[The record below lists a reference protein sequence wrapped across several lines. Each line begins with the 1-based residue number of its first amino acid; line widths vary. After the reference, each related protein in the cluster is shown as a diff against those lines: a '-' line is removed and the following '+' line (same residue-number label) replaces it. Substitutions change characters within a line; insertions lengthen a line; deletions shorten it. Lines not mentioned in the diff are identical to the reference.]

1 MAYQIDDL
9 LGAEQL
15 VIAPADTTQVEY
27 FTTSLHQ
34 LIGDEPIMHK
44 LIESYSRFHLA
55 RLKHQADTTN
65 HLLQHRK
72 HQIAELIARRSTEQR
87 TPEWYI
93 QACKVLTASEFSNV
107 FGSPLA
113 RGKLVMTKATT
124 PTAEE
129 IQRRC
134 SQQLTAPSR
143 HMTPFDW
150 GIRFEPVVK
159 QIYEHK
165 YGVSIQDLGRLLH
178 PGDPR
183 IAASPDGLIV
193 DAVDKNSPRIGSLIE
208 IKCPISRE
216 LTDKIPEEYYMQM
229 QLQLE
234 VTGLQKCYYV
244 ETRFRSACSP
254 RNTALEGPAMLE
266 GVLWL
271 VEHFNP
277 DDYDDV
283 PVRRYVYGPVGC
295 PDLEEPPCHLMGQHD
310 HIIERVPWALMQ
322 WNEIIV
328 ERSPTWWLSV
338 QSALQSFWADVEKAG
353 RGEFVLPES
362 SRKKKAVSAGLA
374 ENTEAVCLI
383 QVPGAA
389 AAAAAVEQQQQQQ
402 QPRQLTIKEMFC

>member
-1 MAYQIDDL
+1 MAYQIDTL

-15 VIAPADTTQVEY
+15 VIEPADNTQIEHY
-27 FTTSLHQ
+27 TESLHQ
-34 LIGDEPIMHK
+34 LVCGGNGLITHA
-44 LIESYSRFHLA
+44 LIESYKQFHLA
-55 RLKHQADTTN
+55 RLARQNVAALPTVTA
-65 HLLQHRK
+65 LPIVTVQQQQQQ
-72 HQIAELIARRSTEQR
+72 QITELVERRSTEQR

-113 RGKLVMTKATT
+113 RGKLVMTKAST
-124 PTAEE
+124 PTTEE

-165 YGVSIQDLGRLLH
+165 YGVSVQDLGRLLH
-178 PGDPR
+178 PSDPR

-193 DAVDKNSPRIGSLIE
+193 DAVDKSSPRIGSLIE

-244 ETRFRSACSP
+244 ETRFRSACSS
-254 RNTALEGPAMLE
+254 RNTMLEGPAIIE

-277 DDYDDV
+277 DDYNDV

-295 PDLEEPPCHLMGQHD
+295 PDLEEPPCHLIGQYD
-310 HIIERVPWALMQ
+310 HIIERVPWALIQ
-322 WNEIIV
+322 WNEIVV
-328 ERSPTWWLSV
+328 ERSSSWWLSV
-338 QSALQSFWADVEKAG
+338 QPALHTFWADVEKAG
-353 RGEFVLPES
+353 RGEFVVPES
-362 SRKKKAVSAGLA
+362 SRKKKVVAVTDDS
-374 ENTEAVCLI
+374 VCLI
-383 QVPGAA
+383 QVPSAA
-389 AAAAAVEQQQQQQ
+389 E
-402 QPRQLTIKEMFC
+402 PRQLTIKEMFC

>member
-1 MAYQIDDL
+1 MAYEIDTL

-15 VIAPADTTQVEY
+15 VLAPADTAQVEY
-27 FTTSLHQ
+27 YTKSLHQ
-34 LIGDEPIMHK
+34 LVGSDTISYA
-44 LIESYSRFHLA
+44 LIESYRKFHNERLSRKQNDDTMELVEKQ
-55 RLKHQADTTN
+55 KHITE
-65 HLLQHRK
+65 LLG
-72 HQIAELIARRSTEQR
+72 RRSTEQR

-113 RGKLVMTKATT
+113 RGKLVMTKAIQ

-165 YGVSIQDLGRLLH
+165 HGVSIQDLGRLLH
-178 PGDPR
+178 PSDPR

-193 DAVDKNSPRIGSLIE
+193 DAVDKSSPRIGSLIE

-216 LTDKIPEEYYMQM
+216 LSDKIPDEYYMQM

-244 ETRFRSACSP
+244 ETRFRSACSS
-254 RNTALEGPAMLE
+254 RNMMLEGPAVVE

-295 PDLEEPPCHLMGQHD
+295 SDLEEPPCHLIGQHD
-310 HIIERVPWALMQ
+310 HIIERIPWALMQ
-322 WNEIIV
+322 WNEIVV
-328 ERSPTWWLSV
+328 ERSSTWWSTV
-338 QSALQSFWADVEKAG
+338 QPALRSFWEDVEKAG
-353 RGEFVLPES
+353 RGEFVVPES
-362 SRKKKAVSAGLA
+362 SRKKKVTAVPS
-374 ENTEAVCLI
+374 EDVCLI
-383 QVPGAA
+383 QIPGVVTAT
-389 AAAAAVEQQQQQQ
+389 ETE
-402 QPRQLTIKEMFC
+402 PRQLTIKEMFC